1 MDSQALDLT
10 RRFAIPAAIW
20 AFLFAAIN
28 LYWGIGGTFAIET
41 LGDGIAALAEGQ
53 DKELLLFNWI
63 SVAGKFALGVLAL
76 SSLVSVLRGKAFSL
90 LHVALWIAGVLLAL
104 YGTGN
109 FIQHALMLTGAVPVA
124 RLLGSPDAVRW
135 HLFLWDPLWLIG
147 GVLFLLLANNYR
159 KTKRAF

>member
-1 MDSQALDLT
+1 MDSQALVLT

-20 AFLFAAIN
+20 AYLFAAIN

-41 LGDGIAALAEGQ
+41 LGDGIAALAGVQ
-53 DKELLLFNWI
+53 DKELLLVNWI

-76 SSLVSVLRGKAFSL
+76 SSLLSLRGKASSL
-90 LHVALWIAGVLLAL
+90 LQVALWVAGVLLAL

-109 FIQHALMLTGAVPVA
+109 FIQHALMLTGSVPVA
-124 RLLGSPDAVRW
+124 RLLGSLDAVRW
-135 HLFLWDPLWLIG
+135 HMFLWDPLWLIG